1 MNFEP
6 TFFIVALLISWLTML
21 LILIFLLKALK
32 TMTSEDNRK
41 TNKEMV

>member
-6 TFFIVALLISWLTML
+6 TFFIVALLISWLAML
-21 LILIFLLKALK
+21 IILIFLLKALK
-32 TMTSEDNRK
+32 NITSEDNHK

>member
-1 MNFEP
+1 MYFEP
-6 TFFIVALLISWLTML
+6 TFFIVALLISWLAML

-32 TMTSEDNRK
+32 TITSEDNRK

>member
-6 TFFIVALLISWLTML
+6 TFFIVALLISWLAMF

-32 TMTSEDNRK
+32 TSEDNRK